1 MATRQIL
8 GPAVRAIREAQG
20 VRQGVLASLA
30 GISPGYLT
38 LIEQGKRRPSPD
50 VIAKIASGLG
60 RPIDA
65 ISYFANEVEKAA

>member
-30 GISPGYLT
+30 GVTPGYLT

-50 VIAKIASGLG
+50 VITRIAKGLG
-60 RPIDA
+60 VKLDA
-65 ISYFANEVEKAA
+65 ISYFAEEERAA